1 MHGGTIPYVGAYNL
15 TGNYSLLMML
25 YEYEAGMVLP
35 AHNTRTYV
43 CVRSSF

>member
-15 TGNYSLLMML
+15 TGNYSLLML
-25 YEYEAGMVLP
+25 YGYEAGMVLP